1 MSEHAPLALLL
12 AAPQLAT
19 PASSGC
25 CHSGMG
31 GPTHPHACLESGMQV
46 PLWGG
51 RAASS
56 PGPKPR
62 KSRRDFTAF
71 DNRPSRRH
79 YWSRSLLK
87 ERCHLYRMA
96 RAWNRQE
103 SQRECECGLLSVQT

>member
-1 MSEHAPLALLL
+1 
-12 AAPQLAT
+12 
-19 PASSGC
+19 
-25 CHSGMG
+25 
-31 GPTHPHACLESGMQV
+31 MQV

-51 RAASS
+51 RATSS

-87 ERCHLYRMA
+87 ERCHLYSMA
-96 RAWNRQE
+96 RACSRRGRSASVVCCSCLEAACE
-103 SQRECECGLLSVQT
+103 SVLEEGLFSCSG